1 MASQSDATVVQEFMS
16 ITGASAEVAGASLAS
31 CNNDLEQAVAAFFD
45 SATSTDAAAMDDDV
59 VDEDAPAA
67 PAAVLPPPLDNSA
80 DLVKSI
86 LDGAAKPEDEPP
98 SWSAGG
104 RALGSAAADDEPA
117 PAPDAAPAAAERTNP
132 KKVRVIFWA
141 DGFTVEDVGD
151 EEAEAAQAAAAPA
164 APRRTGLATLGS
176 AAERAAD
183 RPQMP
188 KLPPLRKYEDNVKFM
203 EDLKKG
209 IPPLELREIDLS
221 TGAPRARPVVTNLHS
236 NLGPGRVAD
245 PLIPCAPLALSRTSC
260 SATCG
265 PRRTRPRRRSG
276 RKPCPRRHRRRQSCS
291 RSVAQ
296 GRRSEARPPPPPA
309 RRARRAA
316 RARLP
321 PLAHG
326 SGRASMRPRR
336 ASPARHMRI
345 RAARVP
351 GTAEPLQILSRVPR
365 LPHPR
370 PPHPRLPHARPT
382 PARAQVD
389 LGAPTTDVQVRLAGG
404 EVPPQRLKLNRTHS
418 VTDLLTLLEQTLQAC
433 PDRALA
439 CVAPLHVQPHWL
451 LAPGCIYRPKRVAC
465 APMQAAGV
473 AGRPYVL
480 MDGFPPKPLAASDA
494 SLQEAGLINAAVTL
508 RWS

>member
-1 MASQSDATVVQEFMS
+1 MVQEFMS

-31 CNNDLEQAVAAFFD
+31 CNNDLERAVAAFFD
-45 SATSTDAAAMDDDV
+45 SATDAAAMDDDA

-183 RPQMP
+183 QPQMP

-221 TGAPRARPVVTNLHS
+221 TGAPRARPVDIM
-236 NLGPGRVAD
+236 LGDLRP
-245 PLIPCAPLALSRTSC
+245 APYPAEAAKRQAAM
-260 SATCG
+260 SA
-265 PRRTRPRRRSG
+265 
-276 RKPCPRRHRRRQSCS
+276 
-291 RSVAQ
+291 A
-296 GRRSEARPPPPPA
+296 PPPTATLLAFGGAGQTLGGPPA
-309 RRARRAA
+309 AA
-316 RARLP
+316 TSASSETSG
-321 PLAHG
+321 AG
-326 SGRASMRPRR
+326 SAAATGTWERASLDAP
-336 ASPARHMRI
+336 
-345 RAARVP
+345 
-351 GTAEPLQILSRVPR
+351 
-365 LPHPR
+365 
-370 PPHPRLPHARPT
+370 
-382 PARAQVD
+382 QVD

-404 EVPPQRLKLNRTHS
+404 EVPPQRLKLNRTHT
-418 VTDLLTLLEQTLQAC
+418 VTDLLTLLEQTL
-433 PDRALA
+433 
-439 CVAPLHVQPHWL
+439 
-451 LAPGCIYRPKRVAC
+451 
-465 APMQAAGV
+465 QAAGV

>member
-1 MASQSDATVVQEFMS
+1 MVQEFMS

-31 CNNDLEQAVAAFFD
+31 CNNDLEQAVAAHFD
-45 SATSTDAAAMDDDV
+45 SAASTDDAAMDDAA
-59 VDEDAPAA
+59 VDEDAPAAPAA

-86 LDGAAKPEDEPP
+86 LDGAAKPQDEPP
-98 SWSAGG
+98 SWSTGG

-117 PAPDAAPAAAERTNP
+117 AAPDAAPAAAERANP

-176 AAERAAD
+176 AADRAAD

-221 TGAPRARPVVTNLHS
+221 TGAPRARPVDIM
-236 NLGPGRVAD
+236 LGDLRP
-245 PLIPCAPLALSRTSC
+245 APYPAEAAKRQAAMSAAPAPTATLLAFGGAGQTLGGPPAAATSA
-260 SATCG
+260 S
-265 PRRTRPRRRSG
+265 
-276 RKPCPRRHRRRQSCS
+276 
-291 RSVAQ
+291 
-296 GRRSEARPPPPPA
+296 SEASGA
-309 RRARRAA
+309 GSAA
-316 RARLP
+316 AT
-321 PLAHG
+321 G
-326 SGRASMRPRR
+326 TWERASLDAPQARQPCRRMR
-336 ASPARHMRI
+336 M

-351 GTAEPLQILSRVPR
+351 GAAEPLQILSRVPR

-370 PPHPRLPHARPT
+370 PPHPRLPHPRPT

-404 EVPPQRLKLNRTHS
+404 EVPPQRLKLNRTHT
-418 VTDLLTLLEQTLQAC
+418 VTDLLTLLEHTLQAR
-433 PDRALA
+433 PTLRTRLRAPFHA
-439 CVAPLHVQPHWL
+439 QSHWL
-451 LAPGCIYRPKRVAC
+451 PALGSPASGLVHPSQRSPGLAPPCRRPEW
-465 APMQAAGV
+465 QADRTCSWMAS
-473 AGRPYVL
+473 RP
-480 MDGFPPKPLAASDA
+480 S
-494 SLQEAGLINAAVTL
+494 
-508 RWS
+508 RWR